1 MLSGGG
7 GIKKY
12 IVVSMAESETK
23 ICQNCKQDFIIE
35 PEDFDFYKKI
45 EVPPPTFCPTCRLQR
60 RLAFFNIFNLYKRP
74 CDFCKKEF
82 ISVYH
87 KDSPYV
93 VYCPKCWWSD
103 NWNVFDYGR
112 EYDFSRPFFE
122 QFKELWQTTPVLGIS
137 IDIPTMETSPYTSH
151 SGHLKNC
158 YLLFHADY
166 IEDSAYGFYL
176 VHNQST
182 FDCSVTMMCES
193 CYDCQNSFKN
203 NTVVGARGNVTNSLN
218 SYFLRD
224 CDNCQNCF
232 ASANLRNK
240 QYYIFNT
247 PYTKEDYFKEIEKWD
262 LGSYRTYQEVFR
274 MAREHWKKFSPRPKY
289 DDFSTDYTGSYVFQS
304 KNCKECYDVSNVQ
317 DSKFMLM
324 VADRPTKDCYDVS
337 SWGNNMSRC
346 YECCNVGEDAS
357 DVKFAHES
365 GLGLIDAEYCKLST
379 GAHHFGCVSVKKGD
393 YVILNKRYSKEEY
406 ESLRTKIIEHMNTMP
421 YEDTKGRIYKYGEF
435 FPTDLSPFA
444 YNETIADDFFS
455 LSNSEIE
462 RNGYRFFEKKENTYT
477 ITKHASELSDNIND
491 VTDAILKETI
501 ECESCGKGFRIISME
516 LSFLKKMRLPLPRM
530 CPFCRINIKL
540 KQWVK
545 NLRVIPRTCDKCG
558 DEFTTNYAKEEAP
571 FILCK
576 ECYKAEIL

>member
-1 MLSGGG
+1 MNR
-7 GIKKY
+7 
-12 IVVSMAESETK
+12 EQK
-23 ICQNCKQDFIIE
+23 ICQNCHQEFRIE
-35 PEDFDFYKKI
+35 PEDFQFFEKI
-45 EVPPPTFCPTCRLQR
+45 NVPAPTFCPACRLQR

-74 CDFCKKEF
+74 CDLCKKEF

-87 KDSPYV
+87 KNSPYV
-93 VYCPKCWWSD
+93 VYCPKCYWSD

-112 EYDFSRPFFE
+112 EYDFSRSFFE
-122 QFKELWQTTPVLGIS
+122 QFKELWHTTPVLGIS
-137 IDIPTMETSPYTSH
+137 IDIPAMETSPYTSH

-166 IEDSAYGFYL
+166 TEDSAYGFYQVRNKNVL
-176 VHNQST
+176 
-182 FDCSVTMMCES
+182 DCSVIMECEL

-203 NTVVGARGNVTNSLN
+203 NRCVGVRGNVTNSMDCA
-218 SYFLRD
+218 FLRD

-240 QYYIFNT
+240 QYYIFNR
-247 PYTKEDYFKEIEKWD
+247 PYTKEEYFKEIKKWD
-262 LGSYRTYQEVFR
+262 LGSYKTYRELSEK
-274 MAREHWKKFSPRPKY
+274 AHEHWKKFPPRPKY
-289 DDFSTDYTGSYVFQS
+289 DDFSVDYTGSYVFES

-324 VADRPTKDCYDVS
+324 VADRPTKDCYDIS

-365 GLGLIDAEYCKLST
+365 GLGLLDAEYCKLSN
-379 GAHHFGCVSVKKGD
+379 GSHHFGCVSVKKGD

-406 ESLRTKIIEHMNTMP
+406 ESLRKKIIEHMGAMP
-421 YEDTKGRIYKYGEF
+421 HKDARENIYVYGEF
-435 FPTDLSPFA
+435 FPPDISPFG
-444 YNETIADDFFS
+444 YNETIANDFFP
-455 LSNSEIE
+455 LSADEIK
-462 RNGYRFFEKKENTYT
+462 NKGHRFFEQEKNVYA
-477 ITKHASELSDNIND
+477 ITKHASELPDHIVD
-491 VTDAILKETI
+491 VTDTIFEETI
-501 ECESCGKGFRIISME
+501 GCENCGRGFRVIPME
-516 LSFLKKMRLPLPRM
+516 ISFLRNMKLPLPRM

-558 DEFTTNYAKEEAP
+558 AEFTTNYTKDEAP
-571 FILCK
+571 YILCK
-576 ECYKAEIL
+576 ECYKAEVL